1 MAGSKGF
8 ANRAV
13 RVLSG
18 PRGLLLV
25 LAVLVCAVMLVFVP
39 NARATNV
46 VAYFGSTNG
55 IYSGDEVRILGVPV
69 GKITS
74 ITAERDRVRVEI
86 RVDGGV
92 KVPAGAKA
100 VIVAPSLVSSR
111 YIQLTPRYTGG
122 PTLHDGSA
130 IPESRTATPV
140 EWDQI
145 KDQLNNLAVALGP
158 NGANKSGALS
168 GLVTSAS
175 VALDGEGAPI
185 NQTVQNLARAARTL
199 QSGSGDAF
207 STVRNLQLFV
217 SSLAQSDQ
225 QIALFSAR
233 LDAVSGLLDD
243 NKSSLRTGMA
253 ELAVAVKKVE
263 RFVRSNRAAITTSL
277 TGLTDVAGVVA
288 KQQEALA
295 QTLQVAPNAISNLI
309 ESVHE
314 RQNAVGV
321 DLQGANIHSPGQLL
335 CGAVGGA
342 SETTG
347 AKAGQLCQN
356 LVGGLL
362 DQLAGNQKTTAY
374 LEYLEKLLGIG

>member
-1 MAGSKGF
+1 MTTSRTLSD
-8 ANRAV
+8 RAV

-25 LAVLVCAVMLVFVP
+25 AAILVCSVMLVFVP
-39 NARATNV
+39 SARATDV

-74 ITAERDRVRVEI
+74 IRAERDRVRVGI
-86 RVDGGV
+86 RIDGGV
-92 KVPAGAKA
+92 SVPSGAKA

-111 YIQLTPRYTGG
+111 YIQLAPRYTGG
-122 PTLHDGSA
+122 ATLRDGA
-130 IPESRTATPV
+130 VIPQSRTVVPV

-145 KDQLNNLAVALGP
+145 KGQLNDLAVALGP
-158 NGANKSGALS
+158 AGANKSGALS
-168 GLVTSAS
+168 SLVTSAAG
-175 VALDGEGAPI
+175 ALQGQGTGI
-185 NQTVQNLARAARTL
+185 NQTVANLARAARTL
-199 QSGSGDAF
+199 QDGSGDAF

-217 SSLAQSDQ
+217 SALAQSDQ
-225 QIALFSAR
+225 QIALFSQR

-243 NKSSLRTGMA
+243 NKASLRTGMA
-253 ELAVAVKKVE
+253 NLAVAVRKVE
-263 RFVRSNRAAITTSL
+263 RFVRTNRAGIDTSIA
-277 TGLTDVAGVVA
+277 GLTDVAGVVSR
-288 KQQEALA
+288 QQEALA
-295 QTLQVAPNAISNLI
+295 QTLQVAPNAIANLI

-321 DLQGANIHSPGQLL
+321 DVEGANIHSPGQLL

-342 SETTG
+342 SETSG
-347 AKAGQLCQN
+347 VKAGQLCQN

-374 LEYLEKLLGIG
+374 LAFLEKLLGTG